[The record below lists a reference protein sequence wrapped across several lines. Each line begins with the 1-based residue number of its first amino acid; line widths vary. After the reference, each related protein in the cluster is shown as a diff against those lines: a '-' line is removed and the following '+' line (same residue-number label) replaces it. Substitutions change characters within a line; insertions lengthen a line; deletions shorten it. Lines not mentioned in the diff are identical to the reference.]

1 MATPGAR
8 SVTKV
13 TEAPAPTPG
22 PWEIATVMSVRR
34 ETPSAKT
41 FRIVLPGPV
50 EYLSGQHFLVRL
62 TSPDGY
68 TATRSYSVASAP
80 DGSNEI
86 ELAVERLENGEVSPF
101 LHDIVVPGDTFE
113 VRGPVGGWF
122 VWRGDLP
129 AFLVGGGSGVVPLMS
144 MLRFARQLGRP
155 ELVRLLVS
163 VRSPESLYFADEI
176 VGPETTVIYTRA
188 APDGSARAAG
198 RISVD
203 DVNGAIVSDEL
214 IYVCGSASFA
224 NTATSLLIE
233 AGVSASS
240 IRVERFGLSG

>member
-1 MATPGAR
+1 MATRGAK
-8 SVTKV
+8 SAIKV

-22 PWEIATVMSVRR
+22 PWENATVVSVRR
-34 ETPSAKT
+34 ETSSAKT
-41 FRIVLPGPV
+41 FRIVLPGPIK
-50 EYLSGQHFLVRL
+50 YLSGQHFLVRL

-176 VGPETTVIYTRA
+176 MGPETTVIYTRT
-188 APDGSARAAG
+188 APEGSARGVG
-198 RISVD
+198 RITVD
-203 DVNGAIVSDEL
+203 DFEGAVVSDEL
-214 IYVCGSASFA
+214 IYVCGSTSFA
-224 NTATSLLIE
+224 DTATSLLIE
-233 AGVSASS
+233 AGVSAAS